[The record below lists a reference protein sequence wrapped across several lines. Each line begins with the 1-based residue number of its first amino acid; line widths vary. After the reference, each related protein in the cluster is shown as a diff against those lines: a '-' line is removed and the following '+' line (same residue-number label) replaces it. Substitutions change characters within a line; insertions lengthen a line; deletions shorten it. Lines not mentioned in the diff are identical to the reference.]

1 MMNSGYR
8 KRLMLLLSFLFI
20 FSAIA
25 AMGPVEKGKVEKEV
39 AVWAGAGFVNPK
51 VELIDVDTFYE
62 KTQQV
67 FTHSFDLT
75 LVMFRGTGWSKKV
88 VLQRLKKV
96 ADIYAQCGVRFGQVK
111 FVEAGA
117 PGGVIDFGSPGSGDR
132 EIAQKTPATF
142 RPVLFYFRS
151 IPKFN
156 AYAWPESSEDED
168 VSDALRNT
176 AWFSLS
182 VTMKLNIKIRHPN
195 YVSEA
200 HELGHI
206 LLDSLGHAG
215 VGVGNLMA
223 ESYEYEND
231 QLTPDQCRK
240 IKEHHL
246 VIPINQVPGLNRI
259 GHSH

>member
-1 MMNSGYR
+1 MMSSGFR
-8 KRLMLLLSFLFI
+8 KKLTLLLSFLFV
-20 FSAIA
+20 FSVTVSA
-25 AMGPVEKGKVEKEV
+25 AGPNENSKVENEKEI
-39 AVWAGAGFVNPK
+39 WGRAGFVNPK
-51 VELIDVDTFYE
+51 VEIINVDTFYE
-62 KTQQV
+62 KKEQV

-75 LVMFRGTGWSKKV
+75 MVMFRGTGWSKKV
-88 VLQRLKKV
+88 ILQRLKKV

-132 EIAQKTPATF
+132 EIAQRVPPTS
-142 RPVLFYFRS
+142 RPILFYFRS

-168 VSDALRNT
+168 VSEALKNT

-182 VTMKLNIKIRHPN
+182 VTMRLNIKIRHPN

-206 LLDSLGHAG
+206 LLDSLEH
-215 VGVGNLMA
+215 VGGGAANLMA
-223 ESYEYEND
+223 GSYDFEND
-231 QLTPDQCRK
+231 RLTPDQCRK
-240 IKEHHL
+240 IKEHRL
-246 VIPINQVPGLNRI
+246 VKPII
-259 GHSH
+259 K

>member
-1 MMNSGYR
+1 V
-8 KRLMLLLSFLFI
+8 
-20 FSAIA
+20 
-25 AMGPVEKGKVEKEV
+25 GPVEKGKVEKEEEI
-39 AVWAGAGFVNPK
+39 WAGAGFVKPK
-51 VELIDVDTFYE
+51 VELIDVARFYK
-62 KTQQV
+62 KTRQE

-75 LVMFRGTGWSKKV
+75 LVIFRGTGWSKKV
-88 VLQRLKKV
+88 ILQRLKKV
-96 ADIYAQCGVRFGQVK
+96 AAIYAQCGVRLGQVK

-117 PGGVIDFGSPGSGDR
+117 PGGIIDFAGPGGGDR

-168 VSDALRNT
+168 VSDALKNT

-182 VTMKLNIKIRHPN
+182 VTMKLNIKIRHPK

-206 LLDSLGHAG
+206 LLDSLEHVG
-215 VGVGNLMA
+215 VGVENLMA

-231 QLTPDQCRK
+231 LLTADQCRR
-240 IKEHHL
+240 IKEHRL
-246 VIPINQVPGLNRI
+246 VIPITNE
-259 GHSH
+259 

>member
-1 MMNSGYR
+1 MMKY
-8 KRLMLLLSFLFI
+8 KALMLVLSLLFVFLAMAV
-20 FSAIA
+20 SAA
-25 AMGPVEKGKVEKEV
+25 GPIGNGKVENEDEI
-39 AVWAGAGFVNPK
+39 WARAGFVNPK
-51 VELIDVDTFYE
+51 VELINVDTFYE
-62 KTQQV
+62 KIQQV

-88 VLQRLKKV
+88 ILRRLKKV
-96 ADIYAQCGVRFGQVK
+96 ADIYAQCGVRFGQVT

-117 PGGVIDFGSPGSGDR
+117 PAPEGVIDFGSPGGNAEQD
-132 EIAQKTPATF
+132 IAQRVLPTA
-142 RPVLFYFRS
+142 RPILFYFRS

-168 VSDALRNT
+168 VSDALKNT

-182 VTMKLNIKIRHPN
+182 VTMKLNIKIRHPK
-195 YVSEA
+195 YISEA

-206 LLDSLGHAG
+206 LLDSLEHVG

-231 QLTPDQCRK
+231 RLTHDQCRR

-246 VIPINQVPGLNRI
+246 VNPII
-259 GHSH
+259 K